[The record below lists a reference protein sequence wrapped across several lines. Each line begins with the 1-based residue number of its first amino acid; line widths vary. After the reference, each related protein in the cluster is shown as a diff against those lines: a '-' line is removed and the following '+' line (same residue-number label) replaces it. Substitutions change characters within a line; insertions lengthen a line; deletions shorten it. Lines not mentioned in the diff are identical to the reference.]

1 MNLLDSASFIEPY
14 HLSAPAPWAGHI
26 PFASW
31 LVARQRPHCF
41 VELGAYS
48 GISYL
53 AFCQAIV
60 QQGLT
65 TRAYAIDT
73 WEGDAHA
80 GQYGEHIYQTLR
92 KAHDPHYEAFSSLLR
107 MRFDEALP
115 QFADGSIDLL
125 HIDGLHT
132 FDAVRHD
139 FETWLPKLS
148 ESAVVLF
155 HDTVVRHGD
164 FGVYRLWAELSE
176 RYPAIE
182 FGHSNGLGV
191 LLVGPEQPQDLR
203 QLCKDAD
210 SAAQAQRFFGL
221 LGARLERRADLLAIQ
236 ADYRDALE
244 QARTEQQAGAQRHQ
258 WIQQQDQTILALQRQ
273 QQQAQVELDQLR
285 LALES
290 QRALAQNR
298 LEAAQQ
304 LSAQQYALVQVQHQ
318 LEQVYRSRSW
328 RVTAGL
334 RSAGRMARR
343 MGAGSVRALLQRA
356 RRGLGFVVRG
366 DWQGLRT
373 RATELRRERSLSQAL
388 ERRQREGA
396 RSVGIMATPH
406 TLYVAHLVASA
417 LQRAGMTTQV
427 FDTVPPDFS
436 LDLYVVVCPQM
447 FAQLPPGEKRIVFQ
461 MEQSVSSRW
470 FTPAYLQTLENSLA
484 VWDYAQTNLTY
495 LEGHGIVYPQTY
507 LVPIGGLPDYS
518 GWLMRQ
524 GELPLTPDS
533 GYDVLFYGD
542 VKTPR
547 RKALLKALGERFSMR
562 VEGDLF
568 GSALR
573 RAVAGAKVV
582 VNLHYYEGALLET
595 TRIYECLS
603 LGVPVVSETSADMDE
618 HAAQL
623 EGSVRFFPVGD
634 VAAMVHAVAQALEQ
648 GALRAAM
655 ERSVQVSSVQ
665 FNFMLWRSLVALR
678 IMNLATWD
686 NLTAAMNL
694 AGPQLALSLPETP
707 QRRSAFLQ
715 LSAPGVQC
723 FDGMRY
729 TPGWMGCA
737 LSYRFLA
744 QKALQAGWS
753 RLEVMEDD
761 VEFPV
766 DYPQRRALVDAYL
779 CEHEGQW
786 DVFAGLVAIIH
797 PDTQVLQVEHRDGMC
812 FVTIDRMIS
821 MVHNIYAPATLQRL
835 ATWNPNNHDPNTN
848 TIDRHLQNSGPLN
861 VVVTLPFLVGHHE
874 ELHSSLWGVQ
884 NSQYSDLI
892 AQAQEELQAKVAEF
906 EQAAQVV
913 T

>member
-1 MNLLDSASFIEPY
+1 MNLLDPASFIEPY

-31 LVARQRPHCF
+31 LVAQQRPHCF

-60 QQGLT
+60 QQGLA

-80 GQYGEHIYQTLR
+80 GQYGEHIYQVLR
-92 KAHDPHYEAFSSLLR
+92 KAHDSHYQSFSSLLR

-148 ESAVVLF
+148 ERAVVLF
-155 HDTVVRHGD
+155 HDTVVRQGD
-164 FGVYRLWAELSE
+164 FGVFRLWAELSE

-191 LLVGPEQPQDLR
+191 LLVGPEQPQALL
-203 QLCKDAD
+203 QLCKNADA
-210 SAAQAQRFFGL
+210 AAQAQRFFGL
-221 LGARLERRADLLAIQ
+221 LGARLERRVDLLALQ
-236 ADYRDALE
+236 TDYRDALE
-244 QARTEQQAGAQRHQ
+244 RARTEQQAGAQRHQ
-258 WIQQQDQTILALQRQ
+258 WIEHQDQTILALQHQ
-273 QQQAQVELDQLR
+273 HQQALNQ
-285 LALES
+285 S
-290 QRALAQNR
+290 R
-298 LEAAQQ
+298 LEASKQLAVQQ
-304 LSAQQYALVQVQHQ
+304 LALRQVEHQ

-328 RVTAGL
+328 RVTVGL
-334 RSAGRMARR
+334 RSAGRIARR
-343 MGAGSVRALLQRA
+343 MGASSLQTLLQRV

-373 RATELRRERSLSQAL
+373 RAAELRREKTLALALGRHQRSGVRTA
-388 ERRQREGA
+388 
-396 RSVGIMATPH
+396 GIMATPH

-427 FDTVPPDFS
+427 FDAVPPDFS
-436 LDLYVVVCPQM
+436 LDLYVVICPQM
-447 FAQLPPGEKRIVFQ
+447 FAQLPPGGKRIVFQ

-470 FTPAYLQTLENSLA
+470 FTPEYLQTLENSLA
-484 VWDYAQTNLTY
+484 VWDYAQTNLNY
-495 LEGHGIVYPQTY
+495 LEAHGIVYPHTY

-518 GWLMRQ
+518 GWLMKQ
-524 GELPLTPDS
+524 GELLLTPDS

-542 VKTPR
+542 VNTPR
-547 RKALLKALGERFSMR
+547 RKALLKTLGERFRLR

-618 HAAQL
+618 HATQL
-623 EGSVRFFPVGD
+623 EGAVRFFPVGD
-634 VAAMVHAVAQALEQ
+634 AVAMVHAVALTLEQ
-648 GALRAAM
+648 GAQRAAM

-665 FNFMLWRSLVALR
+665 FHFMLWRSLFALR
-678 IMNLATWD
+678 LMDLATWD
-686 NLTAAMNL
+686 DLTAAMTL
-694 AGPQLALSLPETP
+694 AGTQLALSLPETP

-835 ATWNPNNHDPNTN
+835 ATWSPNNHDPNTN

-892 AQAQEELQAKVAEF
+892 AQAQVELQAKVTEF
-906 EQAAQVV
+906 EQSAQFDS
-913 T
+913 